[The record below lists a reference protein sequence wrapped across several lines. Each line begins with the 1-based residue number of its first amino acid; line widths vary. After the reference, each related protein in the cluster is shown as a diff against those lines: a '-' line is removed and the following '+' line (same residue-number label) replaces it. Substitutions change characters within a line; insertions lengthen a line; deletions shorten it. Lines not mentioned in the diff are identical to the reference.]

1 MPEEVM
7 REVAA
12 TSEPPRGLA
21 SQEFFFLLQRIDRVD
36 EKLSAKI
43 EAVDEKLSARID
55 QLDEKLTGE
64 IKAVE
69 SKLGARV
76 DRVEEKLSG
85 EIGEIRAETRRL
97 DQKLDNLRFRAVG
110 TAVAIVVG
118 FAGTIVA
125 LVTH

>member
-1 MPEEVM
+1 MSAVPEEVM

-21 SQEFFFLLQRIDRVD
+21 SQEFFFLLQRIDR
-36 EKLSAKI
+36 
-43 EAVDEKLSARID
+43 VDEKLSARID

-97 DQKLDNLRFRAVG
+97 DQKLDNLRFWAVG
-110 TAVAIVVG
+110 TMVAIVVG